1 MTRDE
6 RQKIGILN
14 WVKAQCRGTLVWA
27 TGVGK
32 TLTGIKAIKL
42 YLTKNKDKNIV
53 VIVPTENL
61 KIQWLQSLS
70 KNGLYHE
77 VKVEIINSAIK
88 RDDLINLAIL
98 DECHRYASDEFYQ
111 FFDKRNPERILG
123 LSATF
128 DRLDNKQELLLKY
141 CPPVDYISVQEA
153 IENKWLSPYKEYKVL
168 LEVDDLDEYKRHNA
182 DFINAFSFFEFN
194 FELAM
199 ACVTNVRYRRAYAK
213 KMKIP
218 HTEVDGITF
227 TWLRA
232 LKARKSF
239 VMEHPKKIEITRK
252 ILCARQNKKS
262 LTFSPTIKMAEK
274 IGIGSVIHSKNTKK
288 KNSILLDDFKKVN
301 VGNANTAKSLDE
313 GTDIPGLNLAVILSN
328 SSSKTQKTQRLGRII
343 RYEEGKEAELFTL
356 VIKGTMEENWYG
368 TSSAGKNYIEIS
380 EEELEKVLNYN
391 PIDEYVKQAV
401 ASDTLFRL

>member
-1 MTRDE
+1 
-6 RQKIGILN
+6 
-14 WVKAQCRGTLVWA
+14 
-27 TGVGK
+27 
-32 TLTGIKAIKL
+32 
-42 YLTKNKDKNIV
+42 
-53 VIVPTENL
+53 
-61 KIQWLQSLS
+61 
-70 KNGLYHE
+70 
-77 VKVEIINSAIK
+77 
-88 RDDLINLAIL
+88 
-98 DECHRYASDEFYQ
+98 
-111 FFDKRNPERILG
+111 
-123 LSATF
+123 
-128 DRLDNKQELLLKY
+128 
-141 CPPVDYISVQEA
+141 
-153 IENKWLSPYKEYKVL
+153 
-168 LEVDDLDEYKRHNA
+168 
-182 DFINAFSFFEFN
+182 
-194 FELAM
+194 M

-252 ILCARQNKKS
+252 ILYARQNKKS

-313 GTDIPGLNLAVILSN
+313 GADIPGLNLAIILSN

>member
-1 MTRDE
+1 M
-6 RQKIGILN
+6 
-14 WVKAQCRGTLVWA
+14 
-27 TGVGK
+27 
-32 TLTGIKAIKL
+32 

-88 RDDLINLAIL
+88 RDDLINLAVL

-111 FFDKRNPERILG
+111 FFDKRTPERILG

-168 LEVDDLDEYKRHNA
+168 LEVDDLDEYRKHNA

-199 ACVTNVRYRRAYAK
+199 ACVTNVKYRRAYAK

-252 ILCARQNKKS
+252 ILYARQNKKS

-313 GTDIPGLNLAVILSN
+313 GTDIPGLNLAIILSN

>member
-88 RDDLINLAIL
+88 RNDLINLAVL

-111 FFDKRNPERILG
+111 LFDKRSPERILG

-168 LEVDDLDEYKRHNA
+168 LEVDDLDEYKKHNA

-199 ACVTNVRYRRAYAK
+199 ACVTNIRYRRAYAK
-213 KMKIP
+213 KMKIH

-252 ILCARQNKKS
+252 ILYARQNKKS

>member
-1 MTRDE
+1 
-6 RQKIGILN
+6 
-14 WVKAQCRGTLVWA
+14 
-27 TGVGK
+27 
-32 TLTGIKAIKL
+32 
-42 YLTKNKDKNIV
+42 
-53 VIVPTENL
+53 
-61 KIQWLQSLS
+61 
-70 KNGLYHE
+70 
-77 VKVEIINSAIK
+77 
-88 RDDLINLAIL
+88 
-98 DECHRYASDEFYQ
+98 
-111 FFDKRNPERILG
+111 
-123 LSATF
+123 
-128 DRLDNKQELLLKY
+128 
-141 CPPVDYISVQEA
+141 
-153 IENKWLSPYKEYKVL
+153 
-168 LEVDDLDEYKRHNA
+168 
-182 DFINAFSFFEFN
+182 
-194 FELAM
+194 M

-252 ILCARQNKKS
+252 ILYARQNKKS
-262 LTFSPTIKMAEK
+262 ITFSPTIKMAEK

-288 KNSILLDDFKKVN
+288 KNSILLDDFKKIN
-301 VGNANTAKSLDE
+301 IGNANTAKSLDE
-313 GTDIPGLNLAVILSN
+313 GTDIPGLNLAIILSN
-328 SSSKTQKTQRLGRII
+328 SSSKTQKTQRIGRII

-356 VIKGTMEENWYG
+356 VIKGTMEDNWYA

>member
-1 MTRDE
+1 M
-6 RQKIGILN
+6 
-14 WVKAQCRGTLVWA
+14 
-27 TGVGK
+27 
-32 TLTGIKAIKL
+32 

-111 FFDKRNPERILG
+111 FFDKRKPERILG

-168 LEVDDLDEYKRHNA
+168 LEVDDLDEYRKHNA

-194 FELAM
+194 FDLAM